1 MLVHFGG
8 YMPYDVREIKK
19 FCKRNKIIIIE
30 DCAHAIGSKMK
41 NINAGSIGEAGCFSF
56 FSTKTITT
64 AEGVC

>member
-30 DCAHAIGSKMK
+30 DCAHNWFK
-41 NINAGSIGEAGCFSF
+41 NEKYKCRLNR
-56 FSTKTITT
+56 
-64 AEGVC
+64 